1 MSQVKICVKN
11 VSKVFGSHPERALK
25 LLNEGVAKDEIS
37 ERTGQTVGLY
47 GASFDV
53 YEGEILVI
61 MGLSGSGKSTLIRCL
76 NLLNKPTTGS
86 IIIDGEDLTS
96 VSHDHLMKIRQQKF
110 GMVFQHFALFP
121 HRTVLRNSEYGL
133 EIQGVEAGIREEK
146 GREALKLVGLE
157 GWEDSY
163 PHQLSGGMQQRV
175 GLARAL
181 AVDPDILLMDEAFSA
196 LDPLIRRDMQHEL
209 VALQSRV
216 KKTIVFITHDLD
228 EALKIGDRII
238 LMKDG
243 KIVQIGTPEDI
254 LENPSN
260 RYVEKFVKDVDK
272 SKVLSVSS
280 IMAKA
285 KVVAFPADG
294 PRTALH
300 KMRDE
305 GISSIFVV
313 DRDYTF
319 RGLLTADK
327 ASEAIKH
334 HQKPI
339 DQFYERGMQAAGPD
353 EPVNT
358 LFAIMAET
366 NRPVPV
372 VNDQDK
378 LLGVVTRVNLL
389 ASLAEGE

>member
-1 MSQVKICVKN
+1 
-11 VSKVFGSHPERALK
+11 VFGPHPERALK
-25 LLNEGVAKDEIS
+25 LLAEGASKEEIL
-37 ERTGQTVGLY
+37 EKTGQTVGL
-47 GASFDV
+47 ADATFDV
-53 YEGEILVI
+53 YEGEILVV

-76 NLLNKPTTGS
+76 NLLNKPTAGS
-86 IIIDGEDLTS
+86 ITIDGEEITTA
-96 VSHDHLMKIRQQKF
+96 SHDRLRRIRQSKF

-121 HRTVLRNSEYGL
+121 HRTVLQNAEYGL
-133 EIQGVEAGIREEK
+133 EIQHVEPAVREEK
-146 GREALKLVGLE
+146 AREALKLVGLE

-163 PHQLSGGMQQRV
+163 PRQLSGGMQQRV

-209 VALQSRV
+209 ISLQARMQ
-216 KKTIVFITHDLD
+216 KTIVFITHDLD

-243 KIVQIGTPEDI
+243 RIVQIGTPEDI

-260 RYVEKFVKDVDK
+260 RYVEKFVEDVDK
-272 SKVLSVSS
+272 SKVLPISA
-280 IMAKA
+280 IMSRA
-285 KVVAFPADG
+285 KVVAYPKDG

-319 RGLLTADK
+319 RGLLTADR
-327 ASEAIKH
+327 AAAAVEQH
-334 HQKPI
+334 RKPI
-339 DQFYERGMQAAGPD
+339 DEFYERDIQTVKPD
-353 EPVNT
+353 DPVNT
-358 LFAIMAET
+358 LFPIMAET
-366 NRPVPV
+366 ARPVPV
-372 VNDQDK
+372 VDENGK
-378 LLGVVTRVNLL
+378 LKGIVVRGNLL
-389 ASLAEGE
+389 AGLAEGGSSQ